1 MSQNSNSSQ
10 ASLIPQPPIPEGAQ
24 DFSKRVHG
32 LLDGQ
37 AKDAATVAQ
46 ALQGMEAMLD
56 AIAAGL
62 YSMASMLVGEGEDG
76 VRLVE
81 TAVATAEVS
90 ACQNAAETRKSSRKA
105 LVKAALELLEQ
116 REPGSLAAPAGIE
129 PTGSCIEDDDLES
142 AGVSRDELERMI
154 AGPDRDRVRA
164 WLGKLPTDLRT
175 VFVLRAVAGFTA
187 AETAGLLAEYGGP
200 QAAGW
205 NADAVRAVFRQ
216 GLCSLA
222 SQLIQA
228 SAKSSA

>member
-1 MSQNSNSSQ
+1 MSDHSNSSQ
-10 ASLIPQPPIPEGAQ
+10 ASLIPQPPVPEGAQ
-24 DFSKRVHG
+24 DFSNRIHG

-56 AIAAGL
+56 AIAAGM
-62 YSMASMLVGEGEDG
+62 YRMASMLVGEGEDG

-90 ACQNAAETRKSSRKA
+90 ASQNAAETRKSSRRA

-116 REPGSLAAPAGIE
+116 REPGSLAAPEGIE

-187 AETAGLLAEYGGP
+187 AETAGLLAEFGGP

-205 NADAVRAVFRQ
+205 NADAVRTVFRQ

-228 SAKSSA
+228 STRGSH